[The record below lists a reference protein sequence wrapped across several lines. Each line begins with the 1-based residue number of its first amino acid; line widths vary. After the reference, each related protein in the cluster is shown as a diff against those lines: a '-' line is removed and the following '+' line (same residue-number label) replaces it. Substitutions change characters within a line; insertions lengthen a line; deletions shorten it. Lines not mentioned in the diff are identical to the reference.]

1 MRLFIFQKLYADS
14 DGYDYGIHFS
24 RDKEAYRH
32 FAVYSKSVGD
42 IKDKKFDVK
51 NNWWKISEADVEKLR
66 TLEAGITG
74 VKQEIAPKK
83 DTWKKA
89 YKEEEVTLGA
99 VDSKSVIGYQSM
111 GVWMKLQPYDYQKET
126 IKFCLDNRESLIVL
140 PCGAGKTPIMIGVF
154 GEALARKKIK
164 GPGMIVVKA
173 SIKYQWE
180 SEVQKFSEF
189 KTTVIRS
196 LSDLKKNREAFEA
209 QFKSGADLFILNY
222 EALRD
227 TDIRSQMHKLNPDF
241 VAADECHYIKDD
253 TTKRAKALCEFSN
266 ATYKIGST
274 ATPVQKNPLD
284 LFSLFKFISP
294 TLFPKKGE
302 FGNKYVRWTNFGG
315 YIRRPIGSRNEAE
328 LNSRISPYMFVKS
341 KEEISSQLP
350 KLMVLQRYCRLTEK
364 QQKSNDA
371 LLSILADLRDEE
383 KSISIKLNKIG
394 AKTSDELKQCEAKIM
409 MYQTFAQELCDDEE
423 LLMKSDSER
432 ALDFVTGDGSEKTNL
447 AIDLIKEIIESGE
460 KVAVF
465 SRYAR
470 YQEIFTERIK
480 KESELKGIKIA
491 YVNGKISDKKR
502 YNEVYEKFRDNDDY
516 KILLMS
522 DAGAE
527 GISLSWCKYV
537 IEMDLANSY
546 AIQTQRHGRIE
557 RADSTHNTVYV
568 YQLLCENSYD
578 DIAQK
583 IVNKKEYF
591 DSAIIKGDIE

>member
-1 MRLFIFQKLYADS
+1 MKLFIFQKLYTDA
-14 DGYDYGIHFS
+14 DGYDYGVHFS
-24 RDKEAYRH
+24 RDKEAFRH
-32 FAVYSKSVGD
+32 FTVYSKAIGD
-42 IKDKKFDVK
+42 IKNKKFDVK
-51 NNWWKISEADVEKLR
+51 NNWWKMSETDVEKLR
-66 TLEAGITG
+66 TLEADITG
-74 VKQEIAPKK
+74 VRQEVTSKK
-83 DTWKKA
+83 TWKKV
-89 YKEEEVTLGA
+89 YEKEEPVL
-99 VDSKSVIGYQSM
+99 SVINGKSITGYRNM
-111 GVWMKLQPYDYQKET
+111 GAWMKLQPYDYQKET
-126 IKFCLDNRESLIVL
+126 IKFCLDNPESLIVL
-140 PCGAGKTPIMIGVF
+140 SCGAGKTIIAIGVF

-180 SEVQKFSEF
+180 SEVKKFSEF

-196 LSDLKKNREAFEA
+196 FSDLKKNREAFEE
-209 QFKSGADLFILNY
+209 QFNSGADLFILNY

-227 TDIRSQMHKLNPDF
+227 TDIRSHMHKLSPDF
-241 VAADECHYIKDD
+241 VVLDEAHYIKDD
-253 TTKRAKALCEFSN
+253 TTKRAKAACEFSD
-266 ATYKIGST
+266 ATYKICST

-302 FGNKYVRWTNFGG
+302 FGNRYVKWTSFGG

-328 LNSRISPYMFVKS
+328 LNHKISPYMFIKS

-364 QQKSNDA
+364 QQKSNDT

-383 KSISIKLNKIG
+383 KSISIKLNRIG

-423 LLMKSDSER
+423 LLIRSDSEH
-432 ALDFVTGDGSEKTNL
+432 AMDFVTGDASAKTSL

-460 KVAVF
+460 KVAIF

-470 YQEIFTERIK
+470 YQEILTERIR
-480 KESELKGIKIA
+480 KESELKGVKLA

-502 YNEVYEKFRDNDDY
+502 YTEVYEKFRDDEDY
-516 KILLMS
+516 KVLLMS

-537 IEMDLANSY
+537 IELDLANSY

-557 RADSTHNTVYV
+557 RADSVHDTVYV

-591 DSAIIKGDIE
+591 DSAIIKGDIEQ